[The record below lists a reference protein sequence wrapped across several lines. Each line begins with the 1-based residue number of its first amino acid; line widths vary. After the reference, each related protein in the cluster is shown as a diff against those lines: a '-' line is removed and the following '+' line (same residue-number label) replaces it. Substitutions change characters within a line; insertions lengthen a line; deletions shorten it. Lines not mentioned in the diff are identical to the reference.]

1 MWFAFE
7 ILGRSSMRSILNFV
21 VLFVGLT
28 FGLAT
33 SGTAQPLTA
42 LRVTIPV
49 IGMNFLPLF
58 VAADKGMF
66 AKQGFDVE
74 IISTSGDG
82 PDVDALI
89 AGSVQFTVSTPNRL
103 LTSYEQGKPLL
114 AIMNMANRNAID
126 CVINKEVAARIG
138 IDENTPL
145 DQKLKS
151 LKGLRVAGTRPG
163 AFTYLVL
170 VDYAKRAGL
179 VPQQDV
185 QILGVG
191 GGQSMIAALEN
202 GQIDLACNTSP
213 TTDLMVKRGKAIMFT
228 HNSVGKDPVYDDFLF
243 ELLYV
248 RPDYAKGNAD
258 TVRRFCRALLAAIA
272 DIRDTPAKDQ
282 LPLLRKRFSGVEDSM
297 LVETLDN
304 LKPIFRRDG
313 KVTPESLAKAT
324 KFLIDSGAITN
335 GAPWNA
341 IATYDY
347 LPN

>member
-1 MWFAFE
+1 
-7 ILGRSSMRSILNFV
+7 
-21 VLFVGLT
+21 
-28 FGLAT
+28 
-33 SGTAQPLTA
+33 
-42 LRVTIPV
+42 
-49 IGMNFLPLF
+49 
-58 VAADKGMF
+58 
-66 AKQGFDVE
+66 
-74 IISTSGDG
+74 
-82 PDVDALI
+82 
-89 AGSVQFTVSTPNRL
+89 
-103 LTSYEQGKPLL
+103 
-114 AIMNMANRNAID
+114 
-126 CVINKEVAARIG
+126 
-138 IDENTPL
+138 
-145 DQKLKS
+145 
-151 LKGLRVAGTRPG
+151 
-163 AFTYLVL
+163 
-170 VDYAKRAGL
+170 
-179 VPQQDV
+179 
-185 QILGVG
+185 
-191 GGQSMIAALEN
+191 
-202 GQIDLACNTSP
+202 LACNTSP